1 MSDPNY
7 FVITVA
13 KTDPA
18 YFNTAVEQASSVID
32 DLKSK
37 AGAIT
42 VTLGR
47 IGTGEQTGAVA
58 LFQSYESLSG
68 FEKALDIYAASSDY
82 QAMMASGKVQ
92 VVMRNILKLHSVPFE
107 QNPSETMKYIVL
119 TRAAAPASS
128 VETITQLAPIFA
140 DNGALTLRFGTLAT
154 GSNAGNRLLG
164 VTYPSMDAI
173 EKTYDA
179 LGADANYQ
187 AALGSFNINL
197 RAIIRVLS
205 FA

>member
-18 YFNTAVEQASSVID
+18 YFSTAVEQASSVID

-37 AGAIT
+37 AGAVT

-47 IGTGEQTGAVA
+47 IGTGEHAGGVA

-68 FEKALDIYAASSDY
+68 FEKALDIYASSSDY

-92 VVMRNILKLHSVPFE
+92 VVMRNILKLHSVPFA
-107 QNPSETMKYIVL
+107 QNANDTMKYIVL
-119 TRAAAPASS
+119 TRASAPASS
-128 VETITQLAPIFA
+128 IETIAELAPVFA
-140 DNGALTLRFGTLAT
+140 DNGAITLRFGTLAT

-179 LGADANYQ
+179 LGANASYQ
-187 AALGSFNINL
+187 AALSTFDINY
-197 RAIIRVLS
+197 RGIIRVLS

>member
-37 AGAIT
+37 AGAVT

-47 IGTGEQTGAVA
+47 IGTGEHAGGVA

-68 FEKALDIYAASSDY
+68 FEKALDIYANSSEY

-92 VVMRNILKLHSVPFE
+92 VVMRNILKLHSVPFD
-107 QNPSETMKYIVL
+107 QNANDTMKYIVL
-119 TRAAAPASS
+119 TRASAPASS
-128 VETITQLAPIFA
+128 VETIAELAPVFA
-140 DNGALTLRFGTLAT
+140 DNGAITLRFGTLAT
-154 GSNAGNRLLG
+154 GSNAGNQLLG

-179 LGADANYQ
+179 LGANASYQ
-187 AALGSFNINL
+187 AALSTFDINY
-197 RAIIRVLS
+197 RGIIRVLS

>member
-13 KTDPA
+13 KTEPD

-47 IGTGEQTGAVA
+47 IGTGEQAGSVA

-107 QNPSETMKYIVL
+107 QNANDSMKYIVL
-119 TRAAAPASS
+119 TRASAPASS
-128 VETITQLAPIFA
+128 VETIAELAPVFA
-140 DNGALTLRFGTLAT
+140 DNGAMTLRFGTLAT

-179 LGADANYQ
+179 LGANANYQ
-187 AALGSFNINL
+187 AALSTFDINY
-197 RAIIRVLS
+197 RGIIRVLS